1 MLHKIK
7 LAKSKR
13 ARSTN
18 ASIRGITMMASWYD
32 ANPLEEEDLR
42 IHKKATS
49 KKNEDSA
56 LARKRAFLNLG
67 VATNFYA
74 KLHDDSDVAHTRSK
88 DKALRLLKGLILDAI
103 VDDKQN
109 SEKWN
114 FTTVPLKC
122 YNKTMDDVLVAFLQW
137 AKTEDENP
145 FYNVSKAFARVQEY
159 ATWMHAR
166 RDDLRGL
173 TNESIQRAW
182 NAWNI
187 KVSHDKE
194 GRVVSWVDLASVGDI
209 KELTAKDSLC
219 LFVWFAH
226 YLVFRHQTKQNGI
239 VVVVNMARVD
249 LRSFVSML
257 PPSLGLKLEQLA
269 KGILP
274 IKIEQIYMIG
284 SPKWCNVFMTMI
296 KTLLSQYMRR
306 RAVVLESPT
315 DLDEVVGPDCVP
327 EGFGRCMSPQVSPHS
342 AEVPLVSEEQG
353 TLLRPTD
360 VRLISREH
368 GTLLREWQ

>member
-1 MLHKIK
+1 MTAIWND
-7 LAKSKR
+7 
-13 ARSTN
+13 T
-18 ASIRGITMMASWYD
+18 D
-32 ANPLEEEDLR
+32 PLEEDDDLR
-42 IHKKATS
+42 VRKSGTS
-49 KKNEDSA
+49 KKNEAFA
-56 LARKRAFLNLG
+56 LARKHAFLNFG
-67 VATNFYA
+67 IVTNFYA
-74 KLHDDSDVAHTRSK
+74 KLEDDSDGAHTGSK

-114 FTTVPLKC
+114 FTTVPLRC

-137 AKTEDENP
+137 AKTEDDNP
-145 FYNVSKAFARVQEY
+145 LYDVSKTFARVEEY
-159 ATWMHAR
+159 ATWMYAR
-166 RDDLRGL
+166 QDDLRGL

-187 KVSHDKE
+187 KVSRDRE

-209 KELTAKDSLC
+209 KELTAKDSLR

-226 YLVFRHQTKQNGI
+226 YLLFRHQTQQNG
-239 VVVVNMARVD
+239 VVLVVNMARVD

-257 PPSLGLKLEQLA
+257 PPSLGRKLEQLT

-274 IKIEQIYMIG
+274 IKIKQIYMIG

-296 KTLLSQYMRR
+296 KTVLSKDMRE
-306 RAVVLESPT
+306 RAVVLENTT
-315 DLDEVVGPDCVP
+315 DLEEVIGPDCVP
-327 EGFGRCMSPQVSPHS
+327 EGFGRFMSSHESPHP
-342 AEVPLVSEEQG
+342 AQVPLMSEEEG

-368 GTLLREWQ
+368 GELLREWQ